1 MTRPRK
7 CRRVGFVPDNQ
18 CFHPQLRNTEE
29 VVLNVEE
36 VESIR
41 LADYLSLEQD
51 LAADSMNV
59 SRGTFQRIVSSAR
72 KKVADAIIHGKTLRI
87 DGGSYLL
94 TSDKPCCRRIQGSCR
109 RMDCEKCEECIH
121 NKTEVNENE

>member
-1 MTRPRK
+1 MGDGMPRPRK

-18 CFHPQLRNTEE
+18 CFHPQLQNQEE
-29 VVLNVEE
+29 VILNVEE

-41 LADYLSLEQD
+41 LSDYLGLEQD

-59 SRGTFQRIVSSAR
+59 SRGTFQRIVNSAR
-72 KKVADAIIHGKTLRI
+72 KKLADAIIHGKILRI
-87 DGGSYLL
+87 EGGSYLL
-94 TSDKPCCRRIQGSCR
+94 ESGKPCCRRL
-109 RMDCEKCEECIH
+109 DCEKCGKCIH

>member
-1 MTRPRK
+1 M
-7 CRRVGFVPDNQ
+7 
-18 CFHPQLRNTEE
+18 EE

-59 SRGTFQRIVSSAR
+59 SRGTFQRIVNSAR

-94 TSDKPCCRRIQGSCR
+94 TSDKPCCRRIQGNCR

-121 NKTEVNENE
+121 KKTEVDENE